1 MGNVRCIKTKF
12 VIKEEQD
19 KLVLHGLLRRFV
31 AVIFVYPFSTIC
43 LVCMYYV
50 RKNAKMAA

>member
-1 MGNVRCIKTKF
+1 MNKSQIRCE
-12 VIKEEQD
+12 KEEQD